1 MNTEYPVIVKDVDDN
16 NGGYRVFIDT
26 TPDPLFHTILH
37 DLFHNHKYSFKYF
50 GLILAGIGG
59 QTTYEQ
65 TIVIKDTLVLK
76 LHKDEKPYD
85 ISNIDVKLIGS
96 SLFDYIEIRIYK
108 DEKLI
113 LESKSEIDIIKIIE
127 NTNSLFKEF
136 ESKN

>member
-1 MNTEYPVIVKDVDDN
+1 MNNEYPVIVKDVDD
-16 NGGYRVFIDT
+16 GDGDYRVFIDT
-26 TPDPLFHTILH
+26 TPDLLFHTILH
-37 DLFHNHKYSFKYF
+37 DLFHTHKYSFKYF

-65 TIVIKDTLVLK
+65 TTGIKDTLVLK
-76 LHKDEKPYD
+76 LHKDENPYNS
-85 ISNIDVKLIGS
+85 SNIDVKLIGS
-96 SLFDYIEIRIYK
+96 SLFDYIEIRIYQN
-108 DEKLI
+108 EKLV